1 MKRPIR
7 NSYFLIFSF
16 LLLAACSGTK
26 HLPPGDKLYTGA
38 ETKLESTT
46 NISSKLIKT
55 TTENSIRP
63 EPNKT
68 FLGLRPKLWMYMTAG
83 ETPET
88 KFKKWLKKRGE
99 APVLISDIRPGVTA
113 EFIDAGLFNIGIFNS
128 FTNFEIVEKKNTAKI
143 IYTSYIHQPYII
155 NDFTTAISD
164 DSLRFIILKE
174 EKESLIK
181 PGKNYNLAT
190 LEMERMRIDALLK
203 NNGYFYFDPDYLLF
217 KADTSNVNHT
227 ITLKMTLKD
236 SIPDNAVT
244 VYRIN
249 NVFIDQN
256 YSLNI
261 EDEDIIKDTI
271 HFENVDF
278 VRDESG
284 KWIKPKELLRSVYLR
299 KNEIFSRENHN
310 ITLNRL
316 ISLDNFK
323 FVRVKFSDSDTTAA
337 GYLDVSIL
345 MTPMPKRTFR
355 TEMEFVSKSNNFTGP
370 RMNLSLLNRNTFKGA
385 ELLNLNMSGSF
396 EYQRNGID
404 KNYYSYS
411 VNPQVELHFPRF
423 IAPFKIRTW
432 SRYIPKTR
440 FIVAFNYLR
449 RVNYFDMKTFE
460 FVYGYKWKQ
469 DIRKEHEFN
478 PVSVS
483 YTSLTNKSPEFE
495 ELLNTNPYLKKS
507 YEEQFIA
514 GGSYSFIFNDQL
526 VPGKKLQYYFR
537 FTGEIAGNALS
548 LAKRIAGEDI
558 SSENPA
564 QIAGSVY
571 SQFIE
576 LSVDGRFYYTFRDK
590 NKFVLRGFAG
600 AAKPYGNSA
609 VMPYA
614 KQFFSGGPN
623 SIRAFHINS
632 VGPGTFFQNP
642 DEIGFLRLGGDIKI
656 EANTEYRFSI
666 YRFFKGALFVDAGN
680 VWLVKSNPANIGT
693 PFSFSTFMNELAVGA
708 GAGLRIDVSFF
719 VLRFDLAMPLR
730 KPWLAENERWVVDE
744 IDFTS
749 SQWRNDNLILN
760 VAIGYPF

>member
-1 MKRPIR
+1 MK
-7 NSYFLIFSF
+7 
-16 LLLAACSGTK
+16 
-26 HLPPGDKLYTGA
+26 
-38 ETKLESTT
+38 
-46 NISSKLIKT
+46 
-55 TTENSIRP
+55 
-63 EPNKT
+63 
-68 FLGLRPKLWMYMTAG
+68 
-83 ETPET
+83 
-88 KFKKWLKKRGE
+88 
-99 APVLISDIRPGVTA
+99 
-113 EFIDAGLFNIGIFNS
+113 
-128 FTNFEIVEKKNTAKI
+128 
-143 IYTSYIHQPYII
+143 IYTSYIIQPYII
-155 NDFTTAISD
+155 NDISYAISD
-164 DSLRFIILKE
+164 DSLSKIIVM
-174 EKESLIK
+174 EKRKSLIK
-181 PGKNYNLAT
+181 PGEEYNLAI

-217 KADTSNVNHT
+217 KADNTNVNHT

-236 SIPDNAVT
+236 SIPDNAMT

-249 NVFIDQN
+249 RVFIDQN
-256 YSLNI
+256 YSLNQEA
-261 EDEDIIKDTI
+261 EDNTKDTI
-271 HFENVDF
+271 HYENVEF
-278 VRDESG
+278 VKDESG

-396 EYQRNGID
+396 EYQLNGAE

-411 VNPQVELHFPRF
+411 INPQVELQFPRF
-423 IAPFKIRTW
+423 IAPFKIRTY

-440 FIVAFNYLR
+440 FIVAYNYLR

-469 DIRKEHEFN
+469 DIRKEHELN
-478 PVSVS
+478 PVNVS
-483 YTSLTNKSPEFE
+483 YTSITNKSPEFE
-495 ELLNTNPYLKKS
+495 NLLNTNPYLKKS

-514 GGSYSFIFNDQL
+514 GGSYSFTFNDQL
-526 VPGKKLQYYFR
+526 VPGKKLQYYYR

-548 LAKRIAGEDI
+548 LVKKIAGEDI

-576 LSVDGRFYYTFRDK
+576 LSFDGRFYYNFRDK
-590 NKFVLRGFAG
+590 NKFILRGFAG
-600 AAKPYGNSA
+600 MAKPYGNSA

-623 SIRAFHINS
+623 SICAFDINS
-632 VGPGTFFQNP
+632 VGPGTFYQ
-642 DEIGFLRLGGDIKI
+642 
-656 EANTEYRFSI
+656 
-666 YRFFKGALFVDAGN
+666 
-680 VWLVKSNPANIGT
+680 
-693 PFSFSTFMNELAVGA
+693 
-708 GAGLRIDVSFF
+708 
-719 VLRFDLAMPLR
+719 
-730 KPWLAENERWVVDE
+730 KP
-744 IDFTS
+744 
-749 SQWRNDNLILN
+749 
-760 VAIGYPF
+760 